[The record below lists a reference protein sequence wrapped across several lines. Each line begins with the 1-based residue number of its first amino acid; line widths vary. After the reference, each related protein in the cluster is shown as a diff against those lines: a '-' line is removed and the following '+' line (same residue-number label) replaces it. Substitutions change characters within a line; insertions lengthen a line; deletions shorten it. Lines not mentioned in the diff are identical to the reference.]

1 VGWVLFYL
9 YVPETRNVSLE
20 QIELNLLNGVKTRYI
35 GNHFEQKENTLR
47 SSNLAT
53 NYEDL
58 REFL

>member
-1 VGWVLFYL
+1 
-9 YVPETRNVSLE
+9 
-20 QIELNLLNGVKTRYI
+20 LLNGVKTRYI